1 MSPPLRKKPTL
12 ATSLEMKFDIPST
25 FKGWHRDVQPG
36 AIFYDFALHIKPNI
50 HKSDFDQ
57 KPNLNQISQKYAP

>member
-1 MSPPLRKKPTL
+1 
-12 ATSLEMKFDIPST
+12 MKFDIPST

-36 AIFYDFALHIKPNI
+36 AIFDDFALHIKPNI